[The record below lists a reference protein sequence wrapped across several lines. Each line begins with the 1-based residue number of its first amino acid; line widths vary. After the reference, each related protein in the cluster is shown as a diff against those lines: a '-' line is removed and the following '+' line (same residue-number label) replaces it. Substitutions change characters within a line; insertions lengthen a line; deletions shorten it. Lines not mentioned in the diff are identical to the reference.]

1 MKLSGG
7 DTLNKKTVGEKI
19 RIARE
24 KKRLTQTEL
33 AKKIHISASS
43 LCRWEKGAYEPSIE
57 LIKEIC
63 LALDLTV
70 EELLGFQE
78 KSNSPHQKTVKIKWP
93 VATFFLIVLLAMIV
107 LAIIPKFRIVDIAS
121 YNVDMQG
128 RTAVVKVVP
137 TMWFDEKLALN
148 YCDVIKQDYA
158 NKEYDAVEIWFTSSE
173 DSAEDYNEALAI
185 YTYMLKES

>member
-1 MKLSGG
+1 M
-7 DTLNKKTVGEKI
+7 
-19 RIARE
+19 
-24 KKRLTQTEL
+24 
-33 AKKIHISASS
+33 
-43 LCRWEKGAYEPSIE
+43 
-57 LIKEIC
+57 
-63 LALDLTV
+63 
-70 EELLGFQE
+70 
-78 KSNSPHQKTVKIKWP
+78 
-93 VATFFLIVLLAMIV
+93 
-107 LAIIPKFRIVDIAS
+107 VDIAS